1 MEFDKK
7 FLVVCEGPSDF
18 PIIDGI
24 IQSVA
29 KSRNKKFKVQ
39 LLEPQ
44 VDATTAK
51 ADPFG
56 WTEVR
61 RWCQTYSIKSDHDIS
76 HLPEA
81 IRDSLKRKNWEALI
95 AISNADFLLIHMDTD
110 IAEKLE
116 NLFDVTKT
124 TRKEHCEQHLN
135 RWLGITTSKPNC
147 RYVLPTYA
155 IETWLLATYDNVTS
169 PGVFPVPVADY
180 ETINDV
186 EAKLIS
192 LGYARNGSKLKKSLK
207 RYRDNEKYLPRLL
220 ASIEKSKMRCSE
232 LSNFTGFLG
241 AV

>member
-61 RWCQTYSIKSDHDIS
+61 RWCQTYSIKSDHEIA
-76 HLPEA
+76 HLPA
-81 IRDSLKRKNWEALI
+81 PIRASLKRKNWEALL

-116 NLFDVTKT
+116 TPFDVSNS

-169 PGVFPVPVADY
+169 PSVFPTPVTDY
-180 ETINDV
+180 ETIHDI

-192 LGYARNGSKLKKSLK
+192 LGYAKNGRKLKKNLM
-207 RYRDNEKYLPRLL
+207 RYRENEKYLPRLL
-220 ASIEKSKMRCSE
+220 AYIENSKARCSE
-232 LSNFTGFLG
+232 LSGFTEFLG